1 MTTAAKTHD
10 STATGQR
17 FVDAIA
23 HRAWDELAT
32 CLDDAVQFRGLTVK
46 GLFSADD
53 RASAASHVRTWFG
66 WLDQLALLSSEVQPM
81 HDRLH
86 ISYRFRAHKDQ
97 WYLIEQQAYCSV
109 QDGQIKQID
118 LVCFGFLPEVAPPL
132 EQR

>member
-1 MTTAAKTHD
+1 MTTAAKNYD
-10 STATGQR
+10 SVATGQR

-32 CLDDAVQFRGLTVK
+32 YLDDAVQFRGLTGK

-53 RASAASHVRTWFG
+53 RASAASHVKTWFG

-109 QDGQIKQID
+109 QDGRIKQI
-118 LVCFGFLPEVAPPL
+118 
-132 EQR
+132 

>member
-1 MTTAAKTHD
+1 MIAAAKTHD
-10 STATGQR
+10 SAATGQR
-17 FVDAIA
+17 FIAAIA

-32 CLDDAVQFRGLTVK
+32 
-46 GLFSADD
+46 
-53 RASAASHVRTWFG
+53 
-66 WLDQLALLSSEVQPM
+66 LSSEIQPM

-118 LVCFGFLPEVAPPL
+118 LVCSGFRPEVAPPSGWAPGASPGGTGSRGQFRHDGSSGMTAAASSRPASL
-132 EQR
+132 